1 MEVMD
6 AVQAKTGERKLRLA
20 SQDLKRTWKM
30 KQNHLSN
37 RYTTNFNEL
46 LEVKCK

>member
-6 AVQAKTGERKLRLA
+6 TIQTKTGERKLRLA

-46 LEVKCK
+46 LEVQCK